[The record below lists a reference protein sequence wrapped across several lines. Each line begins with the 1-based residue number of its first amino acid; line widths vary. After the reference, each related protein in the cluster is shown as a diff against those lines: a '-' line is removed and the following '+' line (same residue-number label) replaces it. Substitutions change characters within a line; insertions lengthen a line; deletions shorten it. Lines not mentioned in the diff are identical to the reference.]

1 MGHQSDTLGEISL
14 KIREK
19 KMKKLFGFLIFL
31 IPTIIFAKPIETL
44 METGYEIKSSF
55 GLSSGGMILV
65 LQNGKDA
72 YVCPALDPTKIR
84 DCIKVKSESDVK

>member
-1 MGHQSDTLGEISL
+1 MT
-14 KIREK
+14 
-19 KMKKLFGFLIFL
+19 KLFGFLIFL

-65 LQNGKDA
+65 LQNAKDA

>member
-19 KMKKLFGFLIFL
+19 QNMKKLFGFLIFL
-31 IPTIIFAKPIETL
+31 IPMAVFAKPIETL

-72 YVCPALDPTKIR
+72 
-84 DCIKVKSESDVK
+84 